1 MSARHQHSA
10 SDFRHIRSC
19 RKRERA
25 RETIVIAHARLA
37 SGAIAAGV
45 LLAALA
51 STACAGD
58 ACAAGDAPEP
68 TAAQQVLLDPS
79 AAALQATP
87 PDTFHVLFETS
98 RGNVTF
104 DVVTAWA
111 PIGAGR
117 FYNLVRNGFFD
128 GNRFFRVIP
137 GGIVQFGVSGVP
149 DVQAAWNEQALPDD
163 PVRASNLGG
172 TLVFATA
179 GPNTRTTQMF
189 VNYRDNEHYDSQ
201 GFSPIGRVTEGMGA
215 LLQLYSDYGEM
226 AGLGGAG
233 VDYQCMLAGGEAYIA
248 RDFDR
253 MDRIIRATIIDSGS
267 ATEAT

>member
-1 MSARHQHSA
+1 M
-10 SDFRHIRSC
+10 
-19 RKRERA
+19 
-25 RETIVIAHARLA
+25 RETIRIDHARMA
-37 SGAIAAGV
+37 GVTISAGV
-45 LLAALA
+45 LMIALT
-51 STACAGD
+51 SGCADD
-58 ACAAGDAPEP
+58 ACAASDAPEP

-111 PIGAGR
+111 PIGAAR

-149 DVQAAWNEQALPDD
+149 QIQAAWNEQALPDD
-163 PVRASNLGG
+163 PVRVSNLRG

-201 GFSPIGRVTEGMGA
+201 GFAPIGRVTEGMGA

-233 VDYQCMLAGGEAYIA
+233 VNYECMLAGGEAYIA

-253 MDRIIRATIIDSGS
+253 MDRIIRATLIDSGS

>member
-1 MSARHQHSA
+1 MLMPSPSRSARRPLLIHGS
-10 SDFRHIRSC
+10 
-19 RKRERA
+19 RA
-25 RETIVIAHARLA
+25 IT
-37 SGAIAAGV
+37 
-45 LLAALA
+45 LAAVAALMVGITVPA
-51 STACAGD
+51 TGCAGD
-58 ACAAGDAPEP
+58 ACAAGDAPAP
-68 TAAQQVLLDPS
+68 AAGQQVLLDP
-79 AAALQATP
+79 AAPQFQTVP

-104 DVVTAWA
+104 EVIPAWA
-111 PIGAGR
+111 PIGAAR

-149 DVQAAWNEQALPDD
+149 QIQAAWNEEALPDD
-163 PVRASNLGG
+163 PVSVSNLRG

-201 GFSPIGRVTEGMGA
+201 GFAPIGRVTEGLGA
-215 LLQLYSDYGEM
+215 LLQLYAEYGEM
-226 AGLGGAG
+226 AGLGGG
-233 VDYQCMLAGGEAYIA
+233 GIDYQCMLAGGEAYIA

-253 MDRIIRATIIDSGS
+253 MDRIIRATIIDQGS
-267 ATEAT
+267 TTEGS